1 MIQITRCTSL
11 LFCLTIILFTS
22 FSSIAQE
29 NQSTIRP
36 EQALTQFERDYVLLG
51 QWEFE
56 FEENI
61 SYTYYSANQ
70 IFLESFAI
78 LDPVFLTLGR
88 FGIESAKR
96 HIFVNTFFLRVG
108 LLDNLQFEIG
118 VPFVY
123 RYDMVAVAAGTGQ
136 TQRNRSMDRSGIG
149 DVAFSF
155 SLQPIKETS
164 TRPAM
169 VINLGYKT
177 RTGVGPFEIDT
188 QTQVPTGSG
197 YDSLRIGLNLI
208 KSVDPAVIYG
218 GFGYIYNIPVEV
230 NRVISS
236 PQQGQS
242 TPQSIYLK
250 GLDPGDS
257 FSFNIGM
264 AYALSYMVSVNFQYL
279 QTYTLLTRI
288 YREERAD
295 FVPNSILN
303 SALFK
308 VGAGI
313 SAGKNIPINF
323 GVYFGLTDDAPDY
336 MIDLRIPVKF

>member
-1 MIQITRCTSL
+1 MLNKTKKTAILILT
-11 LFCLTIILFTS
+11 CLVLAS
-22 FSSIAQE
+22 DLSHSQE

-56 FEENI
+56 FEENF

-96 HIFVNTFFLRVG
+96 HIFVNTFFLRAG
-108 LLDNLQFEIG
+108 LLDNLQFEVT

-136 TQRNRSMDRSGIG
+136 TQRNRSMDRAGIG
-149 DVAFSF
+149 DIAFSF

-164 TRPAM
+164 TRPAL
-169 VINLGYKT
+169 VLNLGYKT
-177 RTGVGPFEIDT
+177 RTGTGPFEIDT

-197 YDSLRIGLNLI
+197 YDSLRFGLNLI

-218 GFGYIYNIPVEV
+218 GVGYIFNIPVEV
-230 NRVISS
+230 NKVISS

-264 AYALSYMVSVNFQYL
+264 AYALSYTVSVNFQYL

-288 YREERAD
+288 YMKDRPA

-313 SAGKNIPINF
+313 TAGKNIPINF
-323 GVYFGLTDDAPDY
+323 GVYVGLTDDAPDY
-336 MIDLRIPVKF
+336 MIDVRIPVKF

>member
-1 MIQITRCTSL
+1 MLYITRLTAL
-11 LFCLTIILFTS
+11 LICIAFLILTIP
-22 FSSIAQE
+22 SIAQE
-29 NQSTIRP
+29 TQSAIRP

-56 FEENI
+56 FEENF

-78 LDPVFLTLGR
+78 LDPVFLTLGK

-108 LLDNLQFEIG
+108 LLDNLQFEIS
-118 VPFVY
+118 VPLVY

-136 TQRNRSMDRSGIG
+136 TQRDRSMDRSGIG

-169 VINLGYKT
+169 VVNLGYKT

-188 QTQVPTGSG
+188 QRQVPTGSG
-197 YDSLRIGLNLI
+197 YDSVRLGLNLI
-208 KSVDPAVIYG
+208 KSIDPAVIYG
-218 GFGYIYNIPVEV
+218 GLGYIYNIPVDV

-257 FSFNIGM
+257 FSFNLGM
-264 AYALSYMVSVNFQYL
+264 AYALSYLVSVNFQYL
-279 QTYTLLTRI
+279 QTYTLLTRV
-288 YREERAD
+288 YTDSGAA

-308 VGAGI
+308 IGAGI
-313 SAGKNIPINF
+313 TAGKNIPINF
-323 GVYFGLTDDAPDY
+323 GVYIGLTDDAPDY